1 MDRKEFSELLRRLEI
16 DAHIVVLDDS
26 ARDGYCVRKNGLR
39 WEVLIRER
47 GVESDVM
54 GFPSEDD
61 ALGYL
66 AQMLLQIYGK

>member
-16 DAHIVVLDDS
+16 DEHIIVLDDS
-26 ARDGYCVRKNGLR
+26 DRDGYCVRKNGLR

-47 GVESDVM
+47 GSESDVM

-66 AQMLLQIYGK
+66 AKMLLRIYRK

>member
-16 DAHIVVLDDS
+16 DEHIVVLDDS
-26 ARDGYCVRKNGLR
+26 VRDGYCVRKNGLR

-66 AQMLLQIYGK
+66 AQMLLRIYGK

>member
-1 MDRKEFSELLRRLEI
+1 MDRIEFSELLRRLEI
-16 DAHIVVLDDS
+16 DEHIVVLDDS
-26 ARDGYCVRKNGLR
+26 VRDGYCVRRNGLR

-66 AQMLLQIYGK
+66 AQMLLRIYGK

>member
-1 MDRKEFSELLRRLEI
+1 MERKSFLELLRRLEI
-16 DAHIVVLDDS
+16 DEHMIVLDDGV
-26 ARDGYCVRKNGLR
+26 RDGYCVRKNGLR

-66 AQMLLQIYGK
+66 AQMLLRMYSK

>member
-16 DAHIVVLDDS
+16 DEHIVVLDDS
-26 ARDGYCVRKNGLR
+26 VRDGYCVRKNGLR

-47 GVESDVM
+47 RVESDVM

-66 AQMLLQIYGK
+66 AQMLLRIYGK